1 MMEDNNKKLDFNFDF
16 LGKDINPME
25 AQNNRIL
32 KIIDKIKEIKK
43 IAKTVSSE
51 QIDILIEDISITS
64 EKLSNNNLYDGIFI
78 AIIDLIKEL
87 NKYKKYNKSMQL
99 LKYIY
104 NIPKSEEHQKKCK
117 EYMDNIN
124 KILSYKDVKIMQILD
139 ENLSILRTSDDSLL
153 KSTLIIVLIVF
164 LIICVGI
171 KFNDYKI
178 EQRNIH
184 TKQQQIQLLQ
194 ERTFYLYENLQG
206 RNLSNNEKYQYQNE
220 FNQNIK
226 ELVSKSEQN
235 ENDIKQELKKKYVSN
250 KNGVIA
256 NLATAYVND
265 EIEFDNIKKKAL
277 PKYFHNNEIEMN
289 KAVDDYLGYR
299 LLQLKPQVLP
309 KSGLIRNYT
318 GQNLVATFKIVNETS
333 CNYYIKMYNSKNNKL
348 ALTIFIRAN
357 SIVEI
362 KVPLG
367 QYIVKSINGVTWYGF
382 NDLFGRDAIY
392 ETAEKIFKFYKDGN
406 YIVGIEYHVQK
417 TPYGNVNSQEITA
430 NEF

>member
-1 MMEDNNKKLDFNFDF
+1 MEDNNKKLDFNFDF